1 MNSPVS
7 TSLKSISQLVLHNR
21 FADLGSAFSTS
32 VRPSA
37 FDDFKLISHSSSAA
51 ALIDLDSDSVD
62 EPEFTQY
69 LTGQLPWPKSRPLAQ
84 VYSGHQFGQWAG
96 QLGDGRALL
105 LAEVENQ
112 IGEYWDIQIKG
123 AGPTPY
129 SRGADGRA
137 VLRSSIREYL
147 CSEAMHGLGI
157 PTTRALALFASDA
170 PIYREEVETAALV
183 VRMAPSHIRFGSF
196 EHFYHGGQHEQLKQ
210 LIDFTIENYYP
221 ECLKQSKPVLAFIE
235 EVVKRTASMIAQWQ
249 GVGFCHGV
257 MNTDNMSVLGLT
269 LDYGPFGFMEAWN
282 AGHVCNHSDHQGR
295 YAFNQQPQIGQ
306 WNLIAWISCFLPWV
320 EEDDA
325 RAAIAQYSPTLNAE
339 YEALLLNK
347 LGLEIKQE
355 GDEEL
360 IASLFKL
367 LQENHPDYTN
377 FYRALSSLPSSANAD
392 SLARTAVT
400 DLFMNREA
408 IHQWLDVYQ
417 LRLQAESSDDTQR
430 HIRMQTINPK
440 YVLRN
445 YLAQQAIDKALQKN
459 YSEIDVL
466 LQLLSDPFAEQP
478 KMQAYAEPAP
488 EWACGLEVSCSS

>member
-1 MNSPVS
+1 MTSPDKPA
-7 TSLKSISQLVLHNR
+7 LKSISQLMLHNR
-21 FADLGSAFSTS
+21 FADLGSAFSSPVT
-32 VRPSA
+32 PSA
-37 FDDFKLISHSSSAA
+37 FDDFKLVSLSASAA
-51 ALIDLDSDSVD
+51 ALIDLDAQSTT
-62 EPEFTQY
+62 EPEFTEY
-69 LTGQLPWPKSRPLAQ
+69 LTGQLPWPQSKPLAQ

-105 LAEVENQ
+105 LGEVENQ
-112 IGEYWDIQIKG
+112 AGEYWDIQIKG

-196 EHFYHGGQHEQLKQ
+196 EHFYHGGKHEELKQ

-221 ECLKQSKPVLAFIE
+221 ECLDADKPVLAFIE
-235 EVVKRTASMIAQWQ
+235 AVVVRTAKMIAQWQ
-249 GVGFCHGV
+249 AVGFCHGV

-269 LDYGPFGFMEAWN
+269 LDYGPFGFMDAWD

-325 RAAIAQYSPTLNAE
+325 RAAIAKYSPLLNAE
-339 YEALLLNK
+339 YENFLHKK
-347 LGLEIKQE
+347 LGLETTEE
-355 GDEEL
+355 GDEQL
-360 IASLFKL
+360 IADLFKL
-367 LQENHPDYTN
+367 LQENHPDHTN
-377 FYRALSSLPSSANAD
+377 FYRALSHLPQNAD
-392 SLARTAVT
+392 SLERTAIT
-400 DLFMNREA
+400 DLFIDRDG
-408 IHQWLDVYQ
+408 IRQWLDDYQ
-417 LRLQAESSDDTQR
+417 QRLQKESSDDAQR
-430 HIRMQTINPK
+430 HIRMQGINPK
-440 YVLRN
+440 YILRN
-445 YLAQQAIDKALQKN
+445 YLAQQAIDKAQQKD
-459 YSEIDVL
+459 YSEIDKL
-466 LQLLSDPFAEQP
+466 LTLLSQPFAEQP
-478 KMQAYAEPAP
+478 EMQAYAKPAP
-488 EWACGLEVSCSS
+488 DWASGLEVSCSS